1 MNWIK
6 LSRTFI
12 NLAAIAR
19 LEWSPGENHGRI
31 IWLSGDTPMLIRE
44 PEAIALVEAIESSGC
59 HDGSLTIV
67 DVEDVSGIVKNLE
80 QASPPDI
87 LDSFLI

>member
-1 MNWIK
+1 
-6 LSRTFI
+6 
-12 NLAAIAR
+12 
-19 LEWSPGENHGRI
+19 
-31 IWLSGDTPMLIRE
+31 MLIRE